1 MNAKQVAV
9 HEVDGRR
16 MHLVFDSL
24 AEYVAVLGAEFAET
38 GRVGVLGDLPP
49 LRSHAYRAAAALL
62 NVYRSRVDF
71 RRHCAVGNDAASLRH
86 HFAPMPA
93 LNGAEPAVTH

>member
-16 MHLVFDSL
+16 MHFVFDGL
-24 AEYVAVLGAEFAET
+24 ADYVAVLGAEFAET

-49 LRSHAYRAAAALL
+49 LRSHAYRTAAALL

-71 RRHCAVGNDAASLRH
+71 RRHCAGGNDAASLRYQ
-86 HFAPMPA
+86 FAPMPA
-93 LNGAEPAVTH
+93 LNGPAPAVTH

>member
-9 HEVDGRR
+9 HEADGRR
-16 MHLVFDSL
+16 MHMVLDSL
-24 AEYVAVLGAEFAET
+24 TEYVAVLGAEFAEM

-49 LRSHAYRAAAALL
+49 LRSHAYRSAAALL

-71 RRHCAVGNDAASLRH
+71 LRHRAVDNDAASRRYQ
-86 HFAPMPA
+86 FKPMPA
-93 LNGAEPAVTH
+93 LNGPEPAVTH

>member
-24 AEYVAVLGAEFAET
+24 ADYVAVLGAEFAET

-71 RRHCAVGNDAASLRH
+71 RRHCAVDATSLRYQ
-86 HFAPMPA
+86 FAPMPA